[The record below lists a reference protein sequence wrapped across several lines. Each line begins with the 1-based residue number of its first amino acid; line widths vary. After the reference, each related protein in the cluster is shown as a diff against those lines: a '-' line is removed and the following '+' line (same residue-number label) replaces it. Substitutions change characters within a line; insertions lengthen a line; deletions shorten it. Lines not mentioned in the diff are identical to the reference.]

1 MNFDRWEMKNKP
13 QLSVIVA
20 NYNSAPYTAEC
31 LDSIL
36 AQTFKDLE
44 ILVYDDCSTDDSTEI
59 IKKYEKK
66 HPVKVRVIFS
76 PVNRGVA
83 RTRHEAI
90 LQARGEYI
98 TTLDSDDYYY
108 ETRKLEKEMELTRY
122 CKEKEGKNVLAF
134 SNIIK
139 VRGDSSIIL
148 FQDTARKTGPPNSE
162 EKIGQ
167 TCGSLPPGNGIKE
180 GKIFADII
188 CRSCMIPRDF
198 VMRKEAYF
206 EVDGYDF
213 GLITHEDWDLKIR
226 LARKYEFRYTGITG
240 TAYRQH
246 PTGLSSIPHHL
257 RTNNLQRVFYKN
269 RGLIPG
275 ESRKKIAA
283 GFRNFIVNR
292 DREFKKN
299 IKQGPAGGRGL
310 EIFKKKVKSIYYLLM
325 NFLVK
330 VKWRIKG

>member
-1 MNFDRWEMKNKP
+1 MKNKP

-20 NYNSAPYTAEC
+20 NFNSAPYITEC
-31 LDSIL
+31 LDSIV
-36 AQTFKDLE
+36 AQSFKDLE
-44 ILVYDDCSTDDSTEI
+44 IIVYDDCSTDDSPGI
-59 IKKYEKK
+59 IKEYEKN
-66 HPVKVRVIFS
+66 HPGKVRAIFS

-90 LQARGEYI
+90 LRAEGEYI

-108 ETRKLEKEMELTRY
+108 DTRKLEKEMALVRSF
-122 CKEKEGKNVLAF
+122 KEKHGKDVLAF

-139 VRGDSSIIL
+139 VRGDSSIIV
-148 FQDTARKTGPPNSE
+148 FQDTTRKTGPPNSE

-167 TCGSLPPGNGIKE
+167 TRDSLPPGNSIKE
-180 GKIFADII
+180 GKIFAEII

-206 EVDGYDF
+206 EVGGYDF

-226 LARKYEFRYTGITG
+226 LARGYEFRFTGIDG

-246 PTGLSSIPHHL
+246 PSGLSSIPHHL
-257 RTNNLQRVFYKN
+257 RTNNLHRVFHKN
-269 RGLIPG
+269 RGLIPW
-275 ESRKKIAA
+275 ESRKKITA

-292 DREFKKN
+292 DREFIKN
-299 IKQGPAGGRGL
+299 VKLGPAGARGL
-310 EIFKKKVKSIYYLLM
+310 GIYKKKVKLIYYLLM
-325 NFLVK
+325 NFLIN
-330 VKWRIKG
+330 VKWQIKA